1 MLSMTS
7 ASILSECAKIERKD
21 LIKPLNESAGK
32 DMIYQLSNL
41 DVVDEEVLGYTEEMV
56 NVHQD
61 SRQRYLIEFDN
72 LVKFMRSNEYGPKQ
86 ALNKVCEHYNISVA
100 DTYIVMESAEH
111 IMNEFKQLQLCSE
124 SSNPKVKKWG
134 REQLS
139 GMNEE
144 FNSMIDEGIKMMVKP
159 SNGATCI
166 Y

>member
-1 MLSMTS
+1 
-7 ASILSECAKIERKD
+7 
-21 LIKPLNESAGK
+21 
-32 DMIYQLSNL
+32 
-41 DVVDEEVLGYTEEMV
+41 MV

-72 LVKFMRSNEYGPKQ
+72 LAKFMRTNEYGPKQ
-86 ALNKVCEHYNISVA
+86 ALTKICEHYDISVA

-144 FNSMIDEGIKMMVKP
+144 FNSMIEEGIKMMVKP
-159 SNGATCI
+159 SNGTTCI

>member
-7 ASILSECAKIERKD
+7 ASILAECAKIENKD
-21 LIKPLNESAGK
+21 LLKPMNESAGK
-32 DMIYQLSNL
+32 DMIYQLGNL
-41 DVVDEEVLGYTEEMV
+41 EQVDEEVLGYNEEMV

-72 LVKFMRSNEYGPKQ
+72 LAKFMRTNEYGPKQ
-86 ALNKVCEHYNISVA
+86 ALNKICEHYDIPIA

-124 SSNPKVKKWG
+124 SSNPKAKKWG

-139 GMNEE
+139 AMNEE
-144 FNSMIDEGIKMMVKP
+144 FNSMLEEGIKMMVKP
-159 SNGATCI
+159 SNGTTCI